1 MSGSLTPS
9 INATALRTQLCG
21 SLRPEHIGQT
31 VTLCGW
37 IARRREH
44 GEHLA
49 FLDVRDYSGVV
60 QCVVSDV
67 KDVRNEWVVHQHPE
81 SALPSGL
88 TARCWLVMQK
98 MFFPHPT
105 PTCLCL
111 LLIPLVDCMLQRYAT
126 CCETMQLVSIE
137 PLIIEA

>member
-1 MSGSLTPS
+1 MSGSLIPS

-21 SLRPEHIGQT
+21 SLSPEHIGQT

-67 KDVRNEWVVHQHPE
+67 KDVRNEWVVQIT
-81 SALPSGL
+81 GKVQ
-88 TARCWLVMQK
+88 AR
-98 MFFPHPT
+98 P
-105 PTCLCL
+105 
-111 LLIPLVDCMLQRYAT
+111 
-126 CCETMQLVSIE
+126 
-137 PLIIEA
+137 

>member
-1 MSGSLTPS
+1 MSSSINPS
-9 INATALRTQLCG
+9 VNATALRTQLCG

-31 VTLCGW
+31 VTLCVW

-67 KDVRNEWVVHQHPE
+67 KDVRNEWVVQITGKVQARPE
-81 SALPSGL
+81 GTVNANLPTGG
-88 TARCWLVMQK
+88 V
-98 MFFPHPT
+98 
-105 PTCLCL
+105 
-111 LLIPLVDCMLQRYAT
+111 
-126 CCETMQLVSIE
+126 
-137 PLIIEA
+137 

>member
-1 MSGSLTPS
+1 MSGSSSLS
-9 INATALRTQLCG
+9 SLVNATALRTQLCG

-67 KDVRNEWVVHQHPE
+67 KDVRNEWVVQKYSPNAPCPTASKHP
-81 SALPSGL
+81 S
-88 TARCWLVMQK
+88 
-98 MFFPHPT
+98 T
-105 PTCLCL
+105 P
-111 LLIPLVDCMLQRYAT
+111 RR
-126 CCETMQLVSIE
+126 
-137 PLIIEA
+137 